1 MRAIDLS
8 KINTRAPYA
17 VWQEGGAYFFRTDYG
32 IVYAVSFDKEIIKGY
47 NAYWFNL
54 ANTSFKPSPND
65 KKLMQTIICIIEAFF
80 FSNPDILLYICDT
93 ANDQQAQRDRLFLRW
108 FNGYR
113 QKQSYI
119 LMTTMI
125 MDEDEPNYLAMIV
138 QRQNPQLDDI
148 IRMFNEETAMFKERK

>member
-1 MRAIDLS
+1 MNWLDLS

-17 VWQEGGAYFFRTDYG
+17 VWQDGDAYLFRTDYG
-32 IVYAVSFDKEIIKGY
+32 IVYAVSFDEEDIGGY
-47 NAYWFNL
+47 TAYWFNL

-65 KKLMQTIICIIEAFF
+65 KKIMQTIICIIEAFF

-113 QKQSYI
+113 QKQNYV
-119 LMTTMI
+119 LLTTMI
-125 MDEDEPNYLAMIV
+125 MDDNEPNYLAMIV
-138 QRQNPQLDDI
+138 QRSNPRINNI
-148 IRMFNEETAMFKERK
+148 IEMFKEETEMFRQNK